1 MKKIYSFIF
10 VLLFISI
17 SAQDLQK
24 IAKEI
29 TDEGITLYRSEM
41 ASWYGTDIFLENYDN
56 RENIAGYFSYID
68 NGVPKCVFFSKEN
81 KIIGTVAFPTNY
93 DVKDAKLDLKERVF
107 TPTEKDYFDL
117 RQKTIDKIQND
128 SIFKRYENTN
138 FNIIPIITQKEK
150 KVYIITGTNL
160 NNLVLIGNDYLLNF
174 NKKNE
179 ITKVQALHKSLIS
192 HKIVDEE
199 VGKTFAASH
208 SHVLEDWQFITPTD
222 ICTLMLYQKFTDWEN
237 YTVVSKKYTSL
248 WNTKSNFLV
257 IMKTH
262 VLKKINED
270 KKKRDSERSQQES
283 PE

>member
-1 MKKIYSFIF
+1 MKKIYSFLF
-10 VLLFISI
+10 ALLFISI

-41 ASWYGTDIFLENYDN
+41 ASWYGTDIFLENHAQK
-56 RENIAGYFSYID
+56 ENIAGYFSYID
-68 NGVPKCVFFSKEN
+68 GGVPKCVFFSKEHQ
-81 KIIGTVAFPTNY
+81 IIGTVAFPTNY
-93 DVKDAKLDLKERVF
+93 ELKDAKLDLTQRAF
-107 TPTEKDYFDL
+107 TTIEKDYFDL
-117 RQKTIDKIQND
+117 RQKTLERVQSDP
-128 SIFKRYENTN
+128 IFKQYENTN
-138 FNIIPIITQKEK
+138 FNIIPVINQKEK

-179 ITKVQALHKSLIS
+179 ITKVQPLHKSLIAQ
-192 HKIVDEE
+192 KIVDEE
-199 VGKTFAASH
+199 VGKTVSAIH
-208 SHVLEDWQFITPTD
+208 SHILEDWPYITPTD

-257 IMKTH
+257 IMKTD
-262 VLKKINED
+262 VIRKINENQR
-270 KKKRDSERSQQES
+270 KSAE
-283 PE
+283 